1 MQNISNYFLV
11 QLILLISSSLFSQ
24 VGIGTTVPDISSALD
39 ISSSSKGFLMPRLS
53 TEERSN
59 ILLPAN
65 GLMVYNTTLNDGQLN
80 IGSPIAP
87 SWIGIKGQDGLMIN
101 CVTEGD
107 SISTM
112 STIDLLVSGMLIT
125 TPPGTYLVL
134 FNAEHKV
141 GVSPPSFTSDQ
152 AVIDMDGIYQ
162 ALTALPAGTP
172 HALVFGNGEV
182 LSPDVYDVTGAPS
195 IAGTLTLDGG
205 GDTSSV
211 FIIRGAGA
219 FSTAAGSTIELI
231 NGASSNNIFWM
242 SEAALST
249 AAGTT
254 MKGTMI
260 SPAGALSLGANTN
273 LEGRMF
279 TKLGTITMGADCI
292 ITAPA
297 APSPIELGVLSTL
310 VLFSSSGAVSDVV
323 TCMTTGDVGTAFGP
337 LTITGTHIG
346 EQYPAGT
353 TATPTP
359 IPTTTYS
366 IYQNGDEVLSS
377 SRKINSESA
386 VVTLQSIVTT
396 LTEEAI
402 EIRWKVDSG
411 EVTLNHR
418 VLSLIRSE
426 F

>member
-1 MQNISNYFLV
+1 MKNNSNYFVV
-11 QLILLISSSLFSQ
+11 QLILLISTGLSGQ

-80 IGSPIAP
+80 IGTPLAP
-87 SWIGIKGQDGLMIN
+87 KWKGIKGQGPMID
-101 CVTEGD
+101 CVTEND
-107 SISTM
+107 SISTI
-112 STIDLLVSGMLIT
+112 SNSDLLVPGMTIS
-125 TPPGTYLVL
+125 PQPGTYLVF
-134 FNAEHKV
+134 FNGQHKV
-141 GVSPPSFTSDQ
+141 GYCPALFTSDQ
-152 AVIDMDGIYQ
+152 AVIDMFGIYQ
-162 ALTALPAGTP
+162 ALSALPVGTP

>member
-1 MQNISNYFLV
+1 MKNISNYFLI
-11 QLILLISSSLFSQ
+11 QLILLISSCISGQ
-24 VGIGTTVPDISSALD
+24 VGIGTTAPDISSVLD

-59 ILLPAN
+59 VLLPAN
-65 GLMVYNTTLNDGQLN
+65 GLMIYNTTLNDGQLN
-80 IGSPIAP
+80 IGTPIAP
-87 SWIGIKGQDGLMIN
+87 NWIGVKEQGGAMID

-112 STIDLLVSGMLIT
+112 STSDLLVSGMTIS
-125 TPPGTYLVL
+125 TPPGTYLVF
-134 FNAEHKV
+134 FNAQHNV

-162 ALTALPAGTP
+162 ALTALPSGTP

-182 LSPDVYDVTGAPS
+182 LSPDVYDVAGAPS
-195 IAGTLTLDGG
+195 IAGALTLDGG

-211 FIIRGAGA
+211 FIIRGTGA
-219 FSTAAGSTIELI
+219 FSTGIGSTVELI

-254 MKGTMI
+254 MKGTMV
-260 SPAGALSLGANTN
+260 SPAGALSLGANTT
-273 LEGRMF
+273 LEGRLF
-279 TKLGTITMGADCI
+279 TKSGTITMGADCVI
-292 ITAPA
+292 I
-297 APSPIELGVLSTL
+297 APSGPAPIELGVLSTL
-310 VLFSSSGAVSDVV
+310 VLFSSAGAVSDVA
-323 TCMTTGDVGTAFGP
+323 TCMITGDVGTALGA

-359 IPTTTYS
+359 IPVTSYS
-366 IYQNGDEVLSS
+366 IYQNGVKVLNS
-377 SRKINSESA
+377 SRIVYSKS
-386 VVTLQSIVTT
+386 VVVNLQAMITT
-396 LTEEAI
+396 LTEEVI

-411 EVTLNHR
+411 EVTLDHR
-418 VLSLIRSE
+418 ILSLIRSGS
-426 F
+426 